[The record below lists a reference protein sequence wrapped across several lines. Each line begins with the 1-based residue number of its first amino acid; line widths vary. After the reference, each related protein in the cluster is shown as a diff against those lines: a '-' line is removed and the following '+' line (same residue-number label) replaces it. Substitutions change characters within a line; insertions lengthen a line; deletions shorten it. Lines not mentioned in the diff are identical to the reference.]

1 MKNVIYVLYFLTIFN
16 CLSASSL
23 ELNHLC
29 RIRTCKEKF
38 EAADA
43 SNVLL
48 EKGICAKIAG
58 NKKISVLQAFVAAE
72 LLQIARVEDN
82 QGRMFAESKL
92 YTERAR
98 IAFYRDVALRGFEF
112 AGGVAGL
119 SAGAC
124 ISASVSCI
132 ATDATVNL
140 LTGSS
145 DSGINTAGAAIGGL
159 VVMHMIED
167 SCERIGEGIGRFVG
181 DRVGG
186 IAEKVIVVSDVPDLL
201 LHPRKKSVA
210 AAVNLGLT
218 VVEQATNGNCTLM

>member
-82 QGRMFAESKL
+82 QGP
-92 YTERAR
+92 
-98 IAFYRDVALRGFEF
+98 
-112 AGGVAGL
+112 
-119 SAGAC
+119 
-124 ISASVSCI
+124 VS
-132 ATDATVNL
+132 
-140 LTGSS
+140 
-145 DSGINTAGAAIGGL
+145 
-159 VVMHMIED
+159 
-167 SCERIGEGIGRFVG
+167 
-181 DRVGG
+181 
-186 IAEKVIVVSDVPDLL
+186 
-201 LHPRKKSVA
+201 
-210 AAVNLGLT
+210 
-218 VVEQATNGNCTLM
+218 